1 MARKEE
7 TGEFRLDVPLDA
19 SGIEDFKPEQPVKVL
34 ALAGDRP
41 LASQTVKLDAKG
53 NGTARL
59 TLSER
64 PGALRVIVGPH
75 DASDEELAGLQTI
88 NVNVSARQW
97 LGKRA
102 LQLTPI
108 LIPPY
113 YWHWWFIWCRTFT
126 IRGVVRCPDGSPV
139 PGAKVCA
146 YDVDWIWKWVS
157 KQIIKCAIT
166 DANGAFE
173 IKFRWCCG
181 WWPWWWWRLRYW
193 QFEPLLA
200 QRINPILQRDPRLA
214 VLAEDSP
221 QPSLAAFASV
231 LSDEGVLTDPAST
244 AVDPA
249 ALSGLRD
256 KLLKRLPTAVELER
270 LHLWPWWPWYPWWD
284 CTPDVI
290 FKVTQECAGSTVT
303 IVDETIFDT
312 RWDIPTTLNVTLT
325 ANSQACCVP
334 PLHPCIDGECLAITE
349 VCRDVVDTIG
359 GNTGALPAPIGYKSP
374 GAISTYGDRPYGG
387 NIDIYGTADCMSGVD
402 YYEFEWTTTPLNPAS
417 WAAMPPAASGDFDR
431 TYLEFSPFGFHG
443 PTFSAQLPI
452 DGRHVYETIQHY
464 EANNVP
470 ADWASGDRLWL
481 GSSRDLLTVW
491 RTDGNFAD
499 DTYYLRVKGWNI
511 DGAGHLINPRVL
523 KICES
528 TTDNF
533 VVLRVDNR
541 IVGAGPTDLHG
552 NPCGGGTVHTCT
564 NEPDTA
570 IVAVKILHNYG
581 TESDVSACGNVHV
594 KATDWLQI
602 DFVAHDP
609 NGHLAMYS
617 LQATYDVNLA
627 NDLLSLPSATLSASP
642 VAVAGVPPAAQVGPN
657 YAAARLAGAV
667 APTWTGGVV
676 RLKVKATGPGGAFPY
691 TCCYQLELRGHKRT
705 IVNCDHSLWGHTNL
719 SEYSFTIVV

>member
-53 NGTARL
+53 HGTARL

-97 LGKRA
+97 LGKRE
-102 LQLTPI
+102 LQLTPV

-157 KQIIKCAIT
+157 KQIIKCTTT

-173 IKFRWCCG
+173 MKFRWCCG

-214 VLAEDSP
+214 ALVEDSP

-270 LHLWPWWPWYPWWD
+270 LH
-284 CTPDVI
+284 C
-290 FKVTQECAGSTVT
+290 G
-303 IVDETIFDT
+303 
-312 RWDIPTTLNVTLT
+312 RGGRGIP
-325 ANSQACCVP
+325 
-334 PLHPCIDGECLAITE
+334 G
-349 VCRDVVDTIG
+349 
-359 GNTGALPAPIGYKSP
+359 
-374 GAISTYGDRPYGG
+374 
-387 NIDIYGTADCMSGVD
+387 GTA
-402 YYEFEWTTTPLNPAS
+402 
-417 WAAMPPAASGDFDR
+417 R
-431 TYLEFSPFGFHG
+431 
-443 PTFSAQLPI
+443 PTS
-452 DGRHVYETIQHY
+452 
-464 EANNVP
+464 
-470 ADWASGDRLWL
+470 
-481 GSSRDLLTVW
+481 SSR
-491 RTDGNFAD
+491 
-499 DTYYLRVKGWNI
+499 
-511 DGAGHLINPRVL
+511 
-523 KICES
+523 
-528 TTDNF
+528 
-533 VVLRVDNR
+533 
-541 IVGAGPTDLHG
+541 
-552 NPCGGGTVHTCT
+552 
-564 NEPDTA
+564 
-570 IVAVKILHNYG
+570 
-581 TESDVSACGNVHV
+581 
-594 KATDWLQI
+594 
-602 DFVAHDP
+602 
-609 NGHLAMYS
+609 
-617 LQATYDVNLA
+617 
-627 NDLLSLPSATLSASP
+627 
-642 VAVAGVPPAAQVGPN
+642 
-657 YAAARLAGAV
+657 
-667 APTWTGGVV
+667 
-676 RLKVKATGPGGAFPY
+676 
-691 TCCYQLELRGHKRT
+691 
-705 IVNCDHSLWGHTNL
+705 
-719 SEYSFTIVV
+719 